1 MQVNSLTLCSLLI
14 ALAAGFATLA
24 GAQSPP
30 VDAGTQP
37 LDAVGRAAK
46 AAVRR
51 EIDPGLTG
59 VEINVVPVDNR
70 LRLPTC
76 NAPLESV
83 AQPPR
88 NGQSRVLVRVACE
101 SNGHW
106 TVNVAVDI
114 QRTSTVLIMKR
125 AVARGERIGAADV
138 NLQTRVLPGLASPF
152 VSSLAELSDRVTRRP
167 IPAGTALSAEALT
180 AALLIHRGQ
189 SVTLTSSAAGVE
201 VRAPGQAMADAALNQ
216 RVRVQNLLSLKIVE
230 GVADID
236 SVVRVSP

>member
-1 MQVNSLTLCSLLI
+1 MQVNSLTLYALLGALTLQALPADATDQSLDTI
-14 ALAAGFATLA
+14 
-24 GAQSPP
+24 
-30 VDAGTQP
+30 
-37 LDAVGRAAK
+37 GRAAK
-46 AAVRR
+46 AAVLR

-59 VEINVVPVDNR
+59 VEINVVPIDNR
-70 LRLPTC
+70 LRLPAC
-76 NAPLESV
+76 QSPLEAA
-83 AQPPR
+83 AQAPR
-88 NGQSRVLVRVACE
+88 NGQARVLVRVACE

-114 QRTSTVLIMKR
+114 QRNTTVLVMKR

-138 NLQTRVLPGLASPF
+138 NAQSRVLPGLASPF
-152 VSSLAELSDRVTRRP
+152 VSSLAELTDRVTRRP
-167 IPAGTALSAEALT
+167 IPAGTALTAEALT

-189 SVTLTSSAAGVE
+189 SVTLTSSTAGLE